1 MGPEIRKWE
10 DGPKPLEKD
19 DDKKPKKEAADGM
32 DDKDVLAKNR
42 KKAESNMMKGKE
54 EKKKMEKELQDAYD
68 EDVCP
73 DCKKK
78 AAKEEAPEDDDAPK
92 KEGRKEEKKEGK
104 KEEKK
109 EEKKDFEMPSPA
121 EPKIEEVKVKEE
133 VVGSGP
139 PDMAASGPPALAQK
153 DDNTNLPDP
162 ERVHILEPR
171 VYQERA
177 NTNTP
182 NTRTTFYAKKNPSN
196 LVI

>member
-1 MGPEIRKWE
+1 MKHLKRKE
-10 DGPKPLEKD
+10 RKRR
-19 DDKKPKKEAADGM
+19 KKE
-32 DDKDVLAKNR
+32 
-42 KKAESNMMKGKE
+42 
-54 EKKKMEKELQDAYD
+54 
-68 EDVCP
+68 
-73 DCKKK
+73 
-78 AAKEEAPEDDDAPK
+78 
-92 KEGRKEEKKEGK
+92 K

-109 EEKKDFEMPSPA
+109 EEKKDFEMPLPA
-121 EPKIEEVKVKEE
+121 EPKIEEVKVVKEE

-139 PDMAASGPPALAQK
+139 PDMAASGPPDMAGSGPPALAQK

>member
-19 DDKKPKKEAADGM
+19 EDKKPKKEAADGM

-42 KKAESNMMKGKE
+42 KKAESNMKKGKE

-78 AAKEEAPEDDDAPK
+78 AAKEEALDDDEAP
-92 KEGRKEEKKEGK
+92 KKEGK

-109 EEKKDFEMPSPA
+109 EIEMPSPA

-139 PDMAASGPPALAQK
+139 PGMAASGPPDMAATGPPALAQK

>member
-1 MGPEIRKWE
+1 MG
-10 DGPKPLEKD
+10 
-19 DDKKPKKEAADGM
+19 
-32 DDKDVLAKNR
+32 
-42 KKAESNMMKGKE
+42 
-54 EKKKMEKELQDAYD
+54 
-68 EDVCP
+68 
-73 DCKKK
+73 
-78 AAKEEAPEDDDAPK
+78 
-92 KEGRKEEKKEGK
+92 

-121 EPKIEEVKVKEE
+121 EPKIEEVKIVKEE

>member
-1 MGPEIRKWE
+1 
-10 DGPKPLEKD
+10 
-19 DDKKPKKEAADGM
+19 M

-42 KKAESNMMKGKE
+42 KKAESNMKKGKE

-78 AAKEEAPEDDDAPK
+78 AAKEEALEDDDAPK
-92 KEGRKEEKKEGK
+92 KEGKKEEKKEGK

-109 EEKKDFEMPSPA
+109 EEKKDFEMPLPA
-121 EPKIEEVKVKEE
+121 EPKIEEVKVVKEE
-133 VVGSGP
+133 VVGSGPPDMVGSGPPDMAASGP

-182 NTRTTFYAKKNPSN
+182 NTRTTFYAKKPSN

>member
-1 MGPEIRKWE
+1 MG
-10 DGPKPLEKD
+10 
-19 DDKKPKKEAADGM
+19 
-32 DDKDVLAKNR
+32 
-42 KKAESNMMKGKE
+42 

-78 AAKEEAPEDDDAPK
+78 AAKEEAPEDDEAPK
-92 KEGRKEEKKEGK
+92 KEGKKEEKKEGK

-121 EPKIEEVKVKEE
+121 EPKIEEVKVVKEE
-133 VVGSGP
+133 VAGSGP

-182 NTRTTFYAKKNPSN
+182 
-196 LVI
+196 